1 MHFSHLYI
9 ERRAEDQPLTS
20 AVLQR
25 FPKATRIGIDDYK
38 NVFNRP
44 RQSFAAQKRSMNL
57 ILAVKKDQ
65 WLYDGSSFSPSF
77 GHRHFYYNTL
87 LLNCVYNCDYCYLQ
101 GMYPSANLV
110 LFVNEQDFF
119 SAVDERLQHHP
130 VYLCISYDTDLLAV
144 ENVFQLCR
152 RWITFASERPD
163 LTVELRTKSANF
175 AAISDLPPH
184 PGVVL
189 AWTITPEPV
198 ATAYESGTPR
208 TARRLQ
214 SVAEALHAGWRVRIC
229 VDPVLWIENARERY
243 ETLVGQLA
251 GTVALDKIHDFSIG
265 TFRMNKDYLAAIR
278 RFRKDSPVMHYPFVM
293 NDNSVAYSAEH
304 RQELTGWVLQALEAH
319 GAPREKIIVFE

>member
-1 MHFSHLYI
+1 MRFSHLYI
-9 ERRAEDQPLTS
+9 EKQAEGQPLTA

-25 FPKATRIGIDDYK
+25 FPKATRVVVDDYK
-38 NVFNRP
+38 GVFNRP
-44 RQSFAAQKRSMNL
+44 RQSFAAQKINTNL
-57 ILAVKKDQ
+57 ILAVKKEQ

-119 SAVDERLQHHP
+119 AAVDERLQHHP

-144 ENVFQLCR
+144 ENVFRLCR
-152 RWITFASERPD
+152 RWISFASQRPG
-163 LTVELRTKSANF
+163 LTLELRTKSANF

-184 PGVVL
+184 PGVIL

-198 ATAYESGTPR
+198 AAAYEGGTPG

-214 SVAEALHAGWRVRIC
+214 NVTEAVRAGWQVRIC
-229 VDPVLWIENARERY
+229 IDPVVWMENAQEMY
-243 ETLVGQLA
+243 GDLVGQLA
-251 GTVALDKIHDFSIG
+251 GALALDKICDFSIG
-265 TFRMNKDYLAAIR
+265 TFRMNKEYLAAIR
-278 RFRKDSPVMHYPFVM
+278 KFRKDSPVLYYPFDM
-293 NDNSVAYSAEH
+293 NAHAVGYTPDH
-304 RQELTGWVLQALEAH
+304 RKQLTGWVSQALQAH
-319 GAPREKIIVFE
+319 GASREKIIVFE